1 MKRLS
6 DVGEINLIRRYILP
20 ALSHRGSPILGDDC
34 GWIPLGDGK
43 VLLASCDALVEGSHY
58 KTSWFGYGLLARKAL
73 RVSLSDIAA
82 MGGAQSLGVLT
93 TLGLKRKTQVRDFK
107 NFIASLKDEAKR
119 WEVSILGG
127 DMVETTG
134 AEFVVMNVYGVSRR
148 KKLLLRSQ
156 ARSGDLLWMTGSLG
170 KAAAGLDVFRRGQE
184 KSFPSLA
191 QAQKL
196 PPLCLKEGALLSLKN
211 LSSCAIDLSDSLAC
225 SLWWLARMSNV
236 RLEVDL
242 RLCPIDA
249 ELARWCQKTKKDPLR
264 YMLYGGEDYELLFTS
279 RSPAAQI
286 KKILPKAVPI
296 GHVEK
301 GTPAVTTTELSGKT
315 LAIDENHLGYQAFK
329 NNKY

>member
-20 ALSHRGSPILGDDC
+20 TLTSRGNSPLGDDC
-34 GWIPLGDGK
+34 GWMPLGGGK

-58 KTSWFGYGLLARKAL
+58 KTSWLSYGLLARKAL
-73 RVSLSDIAA
+73 RVALSDIVA

-107 NFIASLKDEAKR
+107 NFIASLKNEAKL
-119 WEVSILGG
+119 WGVSIFGG
-127 DMVETTG
+127 DVVETAG

-148 KKLLLRSQ
+148 KQLLLRSQ
-156 ARSGDLLWMTGSLG
+156 ARPGDLLWVTGPLG
-170 KAAAGLDVFRRGQE
+170 KAAAGLEVLRQGQE
-184 KSFPSLA
+184 KNFPSLA

-196 PPLCLKEGALLSLKN
+196 PPLRLKEGTLLSLKN

-236 RLEVDL
+236 GLEVDL

-249 ELARWCQKTKKDPLR
+249 GLARWRQKTKKDPSR
-264 YMLYGGEDYELLFTS
+264 YVLYGGEDYELLFTS
-279 RSPAAQI
+279 SAN
-286 KKILPKAVPI
+286 PKEIRRFLETALPI
-296 GHVEK
+296 GKVVAKSQGVSFLDFE
-301 GTPAVTTTELSGKT
+301 GARGAVRE
-315 LAIDENHLGYQAFK
+315 ENPGYQAFK
-329 NNKY
+329 